1 MNSLLL
7 DLIVPGGRRP
17 PRVIHDVVV
26 GRVDDIQKTDSL
38 NDGGNSVVD
47 TLQQAGDQVVD
58 TLSQAQSVLLDTGVG
73 GSSSSMSMW
82 TVLIAVVAL
91 IACVSLAIAYR
102 RRTVA
107 NA

>member
-17 PRVIHDVVV
+17 LRVIHDVVV

-47 TLQQAGDQVVD
+47 T
-58 TLSQAQSVLLDTGVG
+58 
-73 GSSSSMSMW
+73 
-82 TVLIAVVAL
+82 
-91 IACVSLAIAYR
+91 
-102 RRTVA
+102 
-107 NA
+107 

>member
-47 TLQQAGDQVVD
+47 TLQQAGDQVAD
-58 TLSQAQSVLLDTGVG
+58 TLSQAQSVLLDTGAG
-73 GSSSSMSMW
+73 GSSSSMW

>member
-1 MNSLLL
+1 LGG
-7 DLIVPGGRRP
+7 IVQST
-17 PRVIHDVVV
+17 IFHDVVV

-47 TLQQAGDQVVD
+47 TLQQAGDQVAD
-58 TLSQAQSVLLDTGVG
+58 TLSQAQSVLLDTGAG
-73 GSSSSMSMW
+73 GSSSSMW

-102 RRTVA
+102 CRTVA

>member
-47 TLQQAGDQVVD
+47 TLQQAACCWI
-58 TLSQAQSVLLDTGVG
+58 LAL
-73 GSSSSMSMW
+73 
-82 TVLIAVVAL
+82 AVPHRL
-91 IACVSLAIAYR
+91 CGQY
-102 RRTVA
+102 
-107 NA
+107 

>member
-7 DLIVPGGRRP
+7 DLMVPGGRRP

-47 TLQQAGDQVVD
+47 TLQQAGDQVAD
-58 TLSQAQSVLLDTGVG
+58 TLSQAQSVLLDTGAG
-73 GSSSSMSMW
+73 GSSSSMW

>member
-17 PRVIHDVVV
+17 PRVIHDVVI

-47 TLQQAGDQVVD
+47 TLQQAGDQVAD
-58 TLSQAQSVLLDTGVG
+58 TLTQAQSVLLDTGAG
-73 GSSSSMSMW
+73 GSSSSMW

>member
-1 MNSLLL
+1 
-7 DLIVPGGRRP
+7 
-17 PRVIHDVVV
+17 
-26 GRVDDIQKTDSL
+26 VDDIQKTDSL

-47 TLQQAGDQVVD
+47 TLQQAGDQVAD
-58 TLSQAQSVLLDTGVG
+58 TLSQAQSVLLDTGAG
-73 GSSSSMSMW
+73 GSSSSMW

>member
-47 TLQQAGDQVVD
+47 TLQQAGDQVAD
-58 TLSQAQSVLLDTGVG
+58 TLTQAQSVLLDTGAG
-73 GSSSSMSMW
+73 GSSSSMW

>member
-47 TLQQAGDQVVD
+47 TLQQAGDQVAD
-58 TLSQAQSVLLDTGVG
+58 TLTQAQSVLLDTGAG
-73 GSSSSMSMW
+73 GSSSSMW

-91 IACVSLAIAYR
+91 IACISLAIAYR

>member
-47 TLQQAGDQVVD
+47 TLQQAGDQAAD

-73 GSSSSMSMW
+73 GSSSSMW

>member
-47 TLQQAGDQVVD
+47 TLQQTGDQVAD
-58 TLSQAQSVLLDTGVG
+58 TLSQAQSVLLDTGAG
-73 GSSSSMSMW
+73 GSSSSMW

-91 IACVSLAIAYR
+91 IACISLAIAYR

>member
-17 PRVIHDVVV
+17 PRVIHDVVI

-47 TLQQAGDQVVD
+47 TLQQAGDQVAD
-58 TLSQAQSVLLDTGVG
+58 TLTQAQSVLLDTGAG
-73 GSSSSMSMW
+73 GSSSSMW

-91 IACVSLAIAYR
+91 IACISLAIAYR

>member
-26 GRVDDIQKTDSL
+26 GR
-38 NDGGNSVVD
+38 
-47 TLQQAGDQVVD
+47 
-58 TLSQAQSVLLDTGVG
+58 LLDTGVG
-73 GSSSSMSMW
+73 GSSSSMW

>member
-47 TLQQAGDQVVD
+47 TLQQAGDQVAD
-58 TLSQAQSVLLDTGVG
+58 TLSQAQSVLLDTGAG
-73 GSSSSMSMW
+73 GSSSSMW

-91 IACVSLAIAYR
+91 IACISLAIAYR

>member
-58 TLSQAQSVLLDTGVG
+58 TLSQAQSVLLDTGAG
-73 GSSSSMSMW
+73 GSSSSMW

>member
-47 TLQQAGDQVVD
+47 TLQQAGDQVAD

-73 GSSSSMSMW
+73 GPSSSMW

>member
-38 NDGGNSVVD
+38 NDGGKSVVD
-47 TLQQAGDQVVD
+47 TLQQAGDQVAGRFLIVYVD
-58 TLSQAQSVLLDTGVG
+58 STDSRSCSYRMCFTCHCLPSPYGCKC
-73 GSSSSMSMW
+73 
-82 TVLIAVVAL
+82 I
-91 IACVSLAIAYR
+91 IAC
-102 RRTVA
+102 
-107 NA
+107 N

>member
-47 TLQQAGDQVVD
+47 TLQQAGDQVAD

-73 GSSSSMSMW
+73 GSSSSMW
-82 TVLIAVVAL
+82 IVLIAVVAL

>member
-38 NDGGNSVVD
+38 NEGGNSVVD
-47 TLQQAGDQVVD
+47 TLQQAGDQVAD
-58 TLSQAQSVLLDTGVG
+58 TLSQAQSVLLDTGAG
-73 GSSSSMSMW
+73 GSSSSMW

>member
-47 TLQQAGDQVVD
+47 TLQQAGDQVAD

-73 GSSSSMSMW
+73 DSSSSMW

-102 RRTVA
+102 HRTVA

>member
-47 TLQQAGDQVVD
+47 TLQQAGDQAAD

-73 GSSSSMSMW
+73 GAW
-82 TVLIAVVAL
+82 AVPHRL
-91 IACVSLAIAYR
+91 CGQY
-102 RRTVA
+102 
-107 NA
+107 

>member
-47 TLQQAGDQVVD
+47 TLQQAGDQVAD

-73 GSSSSMSMW
+73 CSSSSMW

>member
-17 PRVIHDVVV
+17 PRVIHDVVI

-47 TLQQAGDQVVD
+47 TLQQTGDQVAD
-58 TLSQAQSVLLDTGVG
+58 TLSQAQSVLLDTAVG
-73 GSSSSMSMW
+73 GSSSSMW